1 VGPLWPRTANFEL
14 VIDLDSAPPGSAT
27 H

>member
-1 VGPLWPRTANFEL
+1 VGPLWPRAANFEL
-14 VIDLDSAPPGSAT
+14 VIDLDSAPPGSAI

>member
-14 VIDLDSAPPGSAT
+14 VIDLDSAPSGSAI